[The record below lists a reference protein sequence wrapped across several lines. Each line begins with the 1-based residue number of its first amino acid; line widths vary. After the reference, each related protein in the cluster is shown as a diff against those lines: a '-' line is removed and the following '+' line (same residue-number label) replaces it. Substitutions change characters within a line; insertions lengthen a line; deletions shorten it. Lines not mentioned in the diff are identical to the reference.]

1 MGADWLVDKK
11 KRIAIWIIIILGL
24 LLIYTF
30 IEPYWIEFKTITIES
45 PEVSA
50 QFQNTKIVFLTDIHH
65 GPFFFCR

>member
-45 PEVSA
+45 PEVPA
-50 QFQNTKIVFLTDIHH
+50 QFQNTKIVFFNGYSSWSL
-65 GPFFFCR
+65 FFL